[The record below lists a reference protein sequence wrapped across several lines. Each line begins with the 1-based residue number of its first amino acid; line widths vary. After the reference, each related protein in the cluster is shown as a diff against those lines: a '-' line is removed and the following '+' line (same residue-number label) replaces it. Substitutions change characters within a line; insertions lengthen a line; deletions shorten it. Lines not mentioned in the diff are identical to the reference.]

1 VRSRYTGDTQS
12 SHGRDIV
19 HRMPTRAALA
29 LIALGLVLAAC
40 SAGAPP
46 SPSTAPSVL
55 DATPTMAPPS
65 EPPPSTDASAEAS
78 DGPSSEPSGPTALT
92 SDPLHL
98 VTLTDVRSGEEIT
111 LGQLAAEKPLLVET
125 MAIWCTNCRAQQH
138 NVVDAHDLA
147 DFHSLSLDVEPGE
160 QPAELAAYADREG
173 FDWYFAKADA
183 QLGAQL
189 RERFGTA
196 VIVPPG
202 MPKILF
208 RTDGSV
214 ELIGL
219 GELYSAEQVA
229 DAVGG

>member
-1 VRSRYTGDTQS
+1 
-12 SHGRDIV
+12 
-19 HRMPTRAALA
+19 MPNRAVLA
-29 LIALGLVLAAC
+29 ILVLGIVLVAC
-40 SAGAPP
+40 QADGGA
-46 SPSTAPSVL
+46 SPSSAPSVA

-65 EPPPSTDASAEAS
+65 EAPSTDASAEAS
-78 DGPSSEPSGPTALT
+78 GSASAEPSGPVALD
-92 SDPLHL
+92 SDPLHW
-98 VTLTDVRSGEEIT
+98 VTLTDVRSGEEFT
-111 LGQLAAEKPLLVET
+111 LGELAAEKPLLLET

-138 NVVDAHDLA
+138 NVVAAHELA

-160 QPAELAAYADREG
+160 QPSELAAYADREG

-183 QLGAQL
+183 QLAAQL

-214 ELIGL
+214 EFIGL

>member
-1 VRSRYTGDTQS
+1 MSRPTAPGLLA
-12 SHGRDIV
+12 IV
-19 HRMPTRAALA
+19 LALA
-29 LIALGLVLAAC
+29 GC
-40 SAGAPP
+40 SAGEPALPSAAAASAAAPTPTVMESMGSDASASSGDSVAGSP
-46 SPSTAPSVL
+46 SPSPQ
-55 DATPTMAPPS
+55 PTGG
-65 EPPPSTDASAEAS
+65 E
-78 DGPSSEPSGPTALT
+78 ALT
-92 SDPLHL
+92 SDPLHG

-111 LGQLAAEKPLLVET
+111 LGELAAEKPLLLET

-138 NVVDAHDLA
+138 NVVAAHELA

-160 QPAELAAYADREG
+160 QPAELAAYAEREG

-183 QLGAQL
+183 QLAAQL

-208 RTDGSV
+208 RTDGSI
-214 ELIGL
+214 EFIGL
-219 GELYSAEQVA
+219 GELYSAQQVA